1 MKSEDDIRL
10 LADIGGTNARFA
22 LTTGMGD
29 PWGVVSLRTA
39 DYPTPEAAIRHY
51 LDDQGVAPRHAALAV
66 ACPVTGDMVR
76 LTNSPWSFSTAA
88 LKAAMGFD
96 HLGIYNDFTAMVLSL
111 PWLGAGDVRQVGGA
125 PPAETGKRRPLA
137 LVGPGTGLGVSA
149 LLPVGADGWL
159 PLESEGGHVGF
170 APTTPHEDEILRR
183 LRQQFGRLS
192 AERVISGMGIENVYT
207 VASAMRNGRA
217 GRLAAAEVTARARQ
231 GDLAACETLSF
242 FSSALGAFA
251 GDLVLT
257 IGAWGG
263 LYVGGGI
270 AMRLGALFDTTA
282 FNRGFEN
289 KGRYAET
296 MRRIPRWLITRE
308 HPALLGLAHDLERVL
323 GAA

>member
-1 MKSEDDIRL
+1 
-10 LADIGGTNARFA
+10 
-22 LTTGMGD
+22 
-29 PWGVVSLRTA
+29 
-39 DYPTPEAAIRHY
+39 
-51 LDDQGVAPRHAALAV
+51 
-66 ACPVTGDMVR
+66 MVR
-76 LTNSPWSFSTAA
+76 LTNSPWSFSTAG
-88 LKAAMGFD
+88 LKAALALD
-96 HLGIYNDFTAMVLSL
+96 HLGIYNDFTAMVLAL
-111 PWLGAGDVRQVGGA
+111 PWLGADDVRQVGGA
-125 PPAETGKRRPLA
+125 ASTGGETRRPLA

-149 LLPVGADGWL
+149 LLPMGETGWL

-170 APTTPHEDEILRR
+170 APATPHEDEILHR
-183 LRQQFGRLS
+183 LRQHFGRLS

-207 VASAMRNGRA
+207 IASEMRDGRA
-217 GRLAAAEVTARARQ
+217 AHLSAADVAARARQ
-231 GDLAACETLSF
+231 GDLAASETLSF

-270 AMRLGALFDTTA
+270 PMKLGALFDTTA

-296 MRRIPRWLITRE
+296 LRRIPRWLITRE

-323 GAA
+323 EDA